1 MHLTA
6 LNITDL
12 IMGLFRGTLEVGP
25 GDDID
30 TWDWA
35 VLTGDTWKE
44 HGAIVASFKRHLSSS
59 IDRPPRDP
67 SKKINSGY
75 KAVEFLNYVY
85 GMLPALLYGVL
96 PEPYYGNFCKLVYG
110 VRIIC
115 QRVITADE
123 LREAHRAFTEFV
135 VDFEE
140 IYVQRDASR
149 IHFVRQCIHNLIHL
163 CPETIRVGPLSLL
176 AQWLMERTIGNLGE
190 EIKQPSNPYKNLSE
204 RGLQRAQTNA
214 AISMLNL
221 DPPPAPPKGSVEL
234 GDGYFL
240 LNPTAR
246 SPMKMTDAEKKAF
259 LLYARGKEPGYLVG
273 DKGIRVIRK
282 GRIRLPTQQIGRTAW
297 KEHQKSSDAPL
308 RISRMVKD
316 EEGNSQKDIFFG
328 EVSYFFEAILNGESE
343 GLAMVSLCDNPNS
356 EILGRSRTTL
366 WVTRLIPG
374 QHVRCIPISV
384 INSVVSL
391 LPFPHI
397 PGTLFLFEKSGP

>member
-176 AQWLMERTIGNLGE
+176 AQWLMEHTIGNLGE

-204 RGLQRAQTNA
+204 RGLRRAQTNA

-240 LNPTAR
+240 LNPTA
-246 SPMKMTDAEKKAF
+246 P
-259 LLYARGKEPGYLVG
+259 
-273 DKGIRVIRK
+273 RVRP
-282 GRIRLPTQQIGRTAW
+282 LSSSLSSQIVTFSNQIID
-297 KEHQKSSDAPL
+297 EYE
-308 RISRMVKD
+308 D

-397 PGTLFLFEKSGP
+397 PGTLFLFENLGLDVTFLDSSLFSNGQDDADIDDDDTD